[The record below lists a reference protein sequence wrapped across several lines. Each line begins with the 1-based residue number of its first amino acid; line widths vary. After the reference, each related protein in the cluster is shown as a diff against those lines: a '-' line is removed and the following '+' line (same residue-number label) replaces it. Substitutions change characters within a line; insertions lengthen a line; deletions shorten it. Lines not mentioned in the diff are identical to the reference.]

1 MKGALTMELNIAICD
16 DNEKTIKDESSLI
29 HSVLEELNIK
39 HCIDEYISPINLLQ
53 APKAYDIVFLD
64 IEMDEL
70 NGIQTANKL
79 KSINKDCLP
88 FFVTNHPTY
97 HEEAS
102 NERPFRFWTKPIE
115 RRALEYGIKS
125 AIKELQ
131 SSNYYINIK
140 INNKKTPVCVQNI
153 IYIYMEN
160 KRLHIITTKGEL
172 IADDT
177 LKNVYSQIKDID
189 YFAET
194 CRGYYVNLNFIKN
207 HTHDTAVCIYKDTV
221 HEVCI
226 SRRKYKNFRKRF
238 IDWMVSR

>member
-1 MKGALTMELNIAICD
+1 MELNIAICD

-39 HCIDEYISPINLLQ
+39 HCIDEYTSPLDLLQ

-160 KRLHIITTKGEL
+160 KRLHIITKKGE
-172 IADDT
+172 IITDDT
-177 LKNVYSQIKDID
+177 LKNVYAQIKDLE
-189 YFAET
+189 YFTET
-194 CRGYYVNLNFIKN
+194 CRGYYVNLNYVTK
-207 HTHDTAVCIYKDTV
+207 HTHDTAICQCKETTYK
-221 HEVCI
+221 VCI
-226 SRRKYKNFRKRF
+226 SRRKHKIFHNKL
-238 IDWMVSR
+238 IEWVASK